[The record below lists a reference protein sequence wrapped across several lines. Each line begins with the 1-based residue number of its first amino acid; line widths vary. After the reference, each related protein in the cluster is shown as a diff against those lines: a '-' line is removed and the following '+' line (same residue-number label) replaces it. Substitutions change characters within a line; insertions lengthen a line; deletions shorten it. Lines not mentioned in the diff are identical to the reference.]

1 MEKNE
6 VLDVIMKFA
15 RAIRETP
22 KTNKKNPHY
31 YFDDSENRL
40 WSANY
45 LLNQILR
52 QYYIDDKHI
61 LVSKKAQEL
70 WEKIAIEPD
79 IKRFNYRKTFTS
91 KENIEIKMY
100 SGAKNDGVT
109 TLIREKQKVIWN
121 DIFHDEHVIP
131 IDTIIKR
138 LVNEPELNYE
148 KTKKILADIVICKM
162 LKEENNV
169 LDKKGYR
176 TKRKETVKQ
185 TIEDIYINEC
195 EIQIVGWEDKKN
207 KL

>member
-6 VLDVIMKFA
+6 VFDIIITFVNA
-15 RAIRETP
+15 C
-22 KTNKKNPHY
+22 KKDKEHAFIESNGKKI
-31 YFDDSENRL
+31 

-52 QYYIDDKHI
+52 QYYIDDNHI

-70 WEKIAIEPD
+70 WDKIAVETD
-79 IKRFNYRKTFTS
+79 IKRFNYRKMFTS
-91 KENIEIKMY
+91 KVNTKIKMY
-100 SGAKNDGVT
+100 FGAKKDGILT
-109 TLIREKQKVIWN
+109 PINEKEKVVWN
-121 DIFHDEHVIP
+121 NIFHDEHVIP

-148 KTKKILADIVICKM
+148 KTKKILDDIVICKM
-162 LKEENNV
+162 LKEENNA

-185 TIEDIYINEC
+185 TIEEIYINEC
-195 EIQIVGWEDKKN
+195 KIQIVGWEDIKN

>member
-6 VLDVIMKFA
+6 VFDIIITFVNA
-15 RAIRETP
+15 C
-22 KTNKKNPHY
+22 KKDKEHAFIESNGKKI
-31 YFDDSENRL
+31 

-52 QYYIDDKHI
+52 QYYIDDNHI

-70 WEKIAIEPD
+70 WDKIAVETD
-79 IKRFNYRKTFTS
+79 IKRFNYRKMFTS
-91 KENIEIKMY
+91 KVNTKIKMY
-100 SGAKNDGVT
+100 FGAKKDGILT
-109 TLIREKQKVIWN
+109 PINEKEKVVWN
-121 DIFHDEHVIP
+121 NIFHDEHVIP

-148 KTKKILADIVICKM
+148 KTKKILDDIVICKM
-162 LKEENNV
+162 LKEENNA

-195 EIQIVGWEDKKN
+195 KIQIVGWEDIKN

>member
-22 KTNKKNPHY
+22 KINKKTPYY
-31 YFDDSENRL
+31 YFDDSENRI

-52 QYYIDDKHI
+52 QYYIDDNHI

-70 WEKIAIEPD
+70 WDKIAVETD
-79 IKRFNYRKTFTS
+79 IKSFYYRKKFTT
-91 KENIEIKMY
+91 KNDIAEKMF
-100 SGAKNDGVT
+100 SGAKKEGVLT
-109 TLIREKQKVIWN
+109 QKNKGQKVIWN

-148 KTKKILADIVICKM
+148 KTKKILDDIVICKM

-185 TIEDIYINEC
+185 TIDDIYINEC